1 MKRMRDV
8 AGGPLRWVQPG
19 TWTSAYE
26 LHAGDDK
33 VATLAFRSAFGS
45 LATGESADGSWTFKR
60 IGFLSTRVTVRRS
73 GGDTDLAVFHNN
85 TWSGG
90 GTLEL
95 PDGRKYRAN
104 INFWATQYE
113 LRTES
118 DSPLITFRRVGGLFH
133 LSSAVEVHDA
143 AKALAELPWLVMLGW
158 YLAVMLHR
166 DVTVI
171 AT

>member
-8 AGGPLRWVQPG
+8 TGGPLRWVQPG
-19 TWTSAYE
+19 AWTQAYE
-26 LHAGDDK
+26 LHAPEETA
-33 VATLAFRSAFGS
+33 ATLVFRSAFGS
-45 LATGESADGSWTFKR
+45 LGTGESADGSWTFKR
-60 IGFLSTRVTVRRS
+60 IGFLSTRATVRRS
-73 GGDTDLAVFHNN
+73 GEDTDLAVFHNN

-95 PDGRKYRAN
+95 ADGRKYRAN
-104 INFWATQYE
+104 VNFWTTQYE

-133 LSSAVEVHDA
+133 LSSTVEVHDA
-143 AKALAELPWLVMLGW
+143 AKALPELPWLLMLGW
-158 YLAVMLHR
+158 YLTVMLHR
-166 DVTVI
+166 DVTVV